1 MPLDM
6 GTCSS
11 VVSAPPEARRRPS
24 GVKRSRKGSKRPR
37 AHSEALTELSEIAV
51 SRIGTP
57 AMKEVLQDTVIIDTG
72 DDLINDER
80 KLFPENSSI
89 TM

>member
-1 MPLDM
+1 M

-11 VVSAPPEARRRPS
+11 VVSAPPEARRPS
-24 GVKRSRKGSKRPR
+24 GVKRSRKGSKRPC

-80 KLFPENSSI
+80 KLFPENSYI
-89 TM
+89 KM